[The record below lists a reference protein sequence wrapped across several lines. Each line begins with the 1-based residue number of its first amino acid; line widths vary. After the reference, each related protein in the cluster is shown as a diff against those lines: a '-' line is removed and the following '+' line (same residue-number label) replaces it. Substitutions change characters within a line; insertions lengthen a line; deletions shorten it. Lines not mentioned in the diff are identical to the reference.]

1 MQLSAR
7 LFAMPY
13 IDPTRNQ
20 FRDYARTAGE
30 GPVWML
36 NLIRL
41 RKKAAYEDKREAT
54 GEEAYKAYARE
65 SAAFF
70 QGVGGTILWSGSPDA
85 VLIGPSKERWHMA
98 FVAQYP
104 SSEAFM
110 EMVKNPGY
118 QAIVYHRQAAVKTSR
133 LIRIRPGVSGK
144 LFG

>member
-1 MQLSAR
+1 
-7 LFAMPY
+7 MPY
-13 IDPTRNQ
+13 IDPTKNQ
-20 FRDYARTAGE
+20 FREFARTGGE
-30 GPVWML
+30 GPVLML

-41 RKKAAYEDKREAT
+41 RKKANYEDKRQST

-65 SAAFF
+65 SAPFF
-70 QGVGGTILWSGSPDA
+70 EGVGGSIVWSGAPDA
-85 VLIGPSKERWHMA
+85 VLIGPAKERWHMA
-98 FVAQYP
+98 FLAQYP

-133 LIRIRPGVSGK
+133 LIRLRPGVAGK